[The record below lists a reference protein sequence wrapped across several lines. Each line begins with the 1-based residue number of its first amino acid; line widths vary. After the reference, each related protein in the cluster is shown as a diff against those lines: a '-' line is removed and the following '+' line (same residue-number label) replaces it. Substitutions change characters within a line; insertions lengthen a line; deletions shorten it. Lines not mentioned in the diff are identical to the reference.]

1 MKITDIKT
9 YHCHDGRRNTIFL
22 RVFTDEGIIGN
33 GQPYTIGPDEA
44 VIAAVDSSKH
54 WFIGEDPSRIEWL
67 LRRAKNTMRFP
78 LGAVEWSFLSGID
91 HALWDIAGK
100 RSGVPLYK
108 LLGGPTRDRV
118 RIYHQIHGET
128 AEIQAD
134 QATSLLTEGYTAF
147 KASMFPPNWE
157 QLPWRSVVR
166 EVANRIGTLR
176 KSIGDH
182 VDLAVDMHSKLREPM
197 RAKELSD
204 ALAEFRLLFIE
215 EPVRPD
221 YIPSTARLR
230 KELRTPIAT
239 GENLYGITQFAEL
252 FDQDAVDIIQPD
264 LLVCGGLLEGRKIAA
279 MAEAN
284 YVTVAPHNP
293 LGLLSTALG
302 VHYAASINNFTILE
316 YHGDHKLDR
325 AKFVLDMWEPVE
337 GYFEL
342 PRAPGIGLEL
352 NMEAITSNPP
362 KHWNRGFPT
371 DSGGAPAFI

>member
-1 MKITDIKT
+1 
-9 YHCHDGRRNTIFL
+9 
-22 RVFTDEGIIGN
+22 
-33 GQPYTIGPDEA
+33 
-44 VIAAVDSSKH
+44 
-54 WFIGEDPSRIEWL
+54 
-67 LRRAKNTMRFP
+67 MRFP

-108 LLGGPTRDRV
+108 MLGGPTRDRV

-252 FDQDAVDIIQPD
+252 FDQDAVDIIQPA
-264 LLVCGGLLEGRKIAA
+264 LLV
-279 MAEAN
+279 
-284 YVTVAPHNP
+284 
-293 LGLLSTALG
+293 
-302 VHYAASINNFTILE
+302 
-316 YHGDHKLDR
+316 
-325 AKFVLDMWEPVE
+325 
-337 GYFEL
+337 
-342 PRAPGIGLEL
+342 
-352 NMEAITSNPP
+352 
-362 KHWNRGFPT
+362 
-371 DSGGAPAFI
+371 

>member
-1 MKITDIKT
+1 
-9 YHCHDGRRNTIFL
+9 
-22 RVFTDEGIIGN
+22 
-33 GQPYTIGPDEA
+33 
-44 VIAAVDSSKH
+44 
-54 WFIGEDPSRIEWL
+54 
-67 LRRAKNTMRFP
+67 
-78 LGAVEWSFLSGID
+78 
-91 HALWDIAGK
+91 
-100 RSGVPLYK
+100 
-108 LLGGPTRDRV
+108 
-118 RIYHQIHGET
+118 
-128 AEIQAD
+128 
-134 QATSLLTEGYTAF
+134 
-147 KASMFPPNWE
+147 MFPPNWE

-239 GENLYGITQFAEL
+239 GENLYGITQFSEL